1 MELAGRQLLVRIT
14 LQGGWVWV
22 AAGGLDEGGAP
33 QPLFNVGDSPQGWA
47 DVRRFVQALERSGV
61 RSLQP
66 RPIKIGESG
75 SPDCYI
81 ID

>member
-1 MELAGRQLLVRIT
+1 LLVRIT

-47 DVRRFVQALERSGV
+47 DVRRFVQAFRTQRG
-61 RSLQP
+61 P
-66 RPIKIGESG
+66 FAATA
-75 SPDCYI
+75 PDQNRRKRFA
-81 ID
+81 